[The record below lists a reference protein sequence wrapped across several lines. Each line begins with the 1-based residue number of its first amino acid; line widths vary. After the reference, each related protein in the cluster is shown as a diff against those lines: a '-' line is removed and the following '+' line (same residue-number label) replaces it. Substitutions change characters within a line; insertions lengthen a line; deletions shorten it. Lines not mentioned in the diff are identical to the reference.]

1 MTLYIVAFIAGM
13 LTLFSPCILP
23 VLPFVFSRNG
33 RPFSQGNLPLLVGM
47 ALTFA
52 SVASLGAV
60 AGAWAVQLNQ
70 LGRWLA
76 LLSLALFSLS
86 LMAPGLAT
94 WWGHPFVRAGERL
107 ARIETRSPWLTSAL
121 LGMATG
127 LIWVPCAGPVLGVIL
142 SAAALMGPTAHI
154 SLMLLSYA
162 TGAAVALW
170 VALRLGSNSL
180 KSLKER
186 LAPGI
191 AGRRVAG
198 AAMLA
203 GVLAVASGLDT
214 TVLAKISAPGSD
226 HIESSLL
233 ERVMPRADAA
243 EVTGVGRLPG
253 LATEV
258 VPRPSKLSV
267 KSVRPNLEGGTNWL
281 NSEPLSIASLRGK
294 VVLVN
299 FWTYSCI
306 NCLRTLPYVR
316 AWAQKYA
323 DRGLVVVG
331 VHTPEFA
338 FEKDAGNVKK
348 ALQELKISYPVVQDN
363 DFRLW
368 RAFSNQYWPALYF
381 IDSQGRVRHTQFGEG
396 GQAAAERAIE
406 DLLAEAGAPPAG
418 AAQASI
424 TPDTE
429 GVGLGADLGNLRS
442 PETYLGYQ
450 KGGGLRIAGSA
461 IPDKPVN
468 YQPTSLSANTWSLSG
483 NWSLKAEFVES
494 NESGN
499 RLALRFQARDANL
512 VIGSSTSKPVRY
524 RVTLDGQP
532 PGANHGTDVD
542 ADGHGIVTSTR
553 LYQLVRQ
560 TGGVRART
568 VEIQFLEP
576 GAQAYAFTFG

>member
-1 MTLYIVAFIAGM
+1 MTLYIVAFVAGM

-23 VLPFVFSRNG
+23 VLPSVFARNN
-33 RPFSQGNLPLLVGM
+33 RPFNQGSLPLLMGM

-52 SVASLGAV
+52 AVASLGAV

-86 LMAPGLAT
+86 LMAPGLAA
-94 WWGHPFVRAGERL
+94 WWARPFVRVGERL

-121 LGMATG
+121 LGVATG

-142 SAAALMGPTAHI
+142 SAAALLGPTAHT
-154 SLMLLSYA
+154 SLLLLSYA
-162 TGAAVALW
+162 IGAAVALW
-170 VALRLGSNSL
+170 VALRLGSNTL

-186 LAPGI
+186 LVPSV

-203 GVLAVASGLDT
+203 GVLAVASGLDIAF
-214 TVLAKISAPGSD
+214 LAKISAPGSN

-233 ERVMPRADAA
+233 ERFMPRADAA
-243 EVTGVGRLPG
+243 EATGVGALPG
-253 LATEV
+253 LTQVA
-258 VPRPSKLSV
+258 PRPSRLPV
-267 KSVRPNLEGGTNWL
+267 QSVRANLEGGTSWL
-281 NSEPLSIASLRGK
+281 NSDPLSMESLSGK

-338 FEKDAGNVKK
+338 FEKDAGNVRK
-348 ALQELKISYPVVQDN
+348 ALQDLKISYPVVQDN
-363 DFRLW
+363 DFRIW
-368 RAFSNQYWPALYF
+368 RAFGNQYWPALYF

-406 DLLAEAGAPPAG
+406 ELLAEAGAPPAG
-418 AAQASI
+418 ATQASI
-424 TPDTE
+424 TPDTR
-429 GVGLGADLGNLRS
+429 GIGLGADLSNLRS

-450 KGGGLRIAGSA
+450 KGGGPRIAGSA
-461 IPDKPVN
+461 VPDKPAI
-468 YQPTSLSANTWSLSG
+468 YQPSSLSTNTWSING
-483 NWSLKAEFVES
+483 NWTMKSEFVES
-494 NESGN
+494 NESGS

-512 VIGSSTSKPVRY
+512 VIGSNSSKPVRY
-524 RVTLDGQP
+524 RITLDGQP

-542 ADGHGIVTSTR
+542 ADGNGVVDSTR

-560 TGGVRART
+560 SGGVRAST
-568 VEIQFLEP
+568 VEIQFLDP
-576 GAQAYAFTFG
+576 GARAYAFTFG